1 MESSVT
7 AFSSVAESCGTS
19 FDKYYEESLKI
30 LMKYLYIDYPKE
42 YKQFK
47 GQLIEAIVM
56 ISVHVS
62 PDVIKKYQ
70 ADIVKGLL
78 FIQNNQ
84 IDQNYDP

>member
-1 MESSVT
+1 
-7 AFSSVAESCGTS
+7 
-19 FDKYYEESLKI
+19 
-30 LMKYLYIDYPKE
+30 
-42 YKQFK
+42 
-47 GQLIEAIVM
+47 M